1 MKFTKEHLDILKAGI
16 DKVLENNPTASEAYE
31 EGRFARSEKV
41 KDLQKRFCFDV
52 FYASRIKIGDGIGTQ
67 GDIVGDYTDDHLFTA
82 LKAVCPK
89 VVRKY

>member
-1 MKFTKEHLDILKAGI
+1 MRFKKEHLAILKAGV
-16 DKVLENNPTASEAYE
+16 DKVLDNNPTAAQAYE
-31 EGRFARSEKV
+31 AGRFARSESV
-41 KDLQKRFCFDV
+41 KNLQRRFCFDV
-52 FYASRIKIGDGIGTQ
+52 FYASGVKIGDGIGTQ

>member
-1 MKFTKEHLDILKAGI
+1 MKFTIEHLDILKAGI
-16 DKVLENNPTASEAYE
+16 DKVLENNPTAAQAYE
-31 EGRFARSEKV
+31 EGRFARSESV
-41 KDLQKRFCFDV
+41 KNLQKRFCFDV
-52 FYASRIKIGDGIGTQ
+52 FYASGVKIGDGIGTQ